1 LKKIERNKSD
11 KSISFNILLDLMD
24 MTKKRNINLL
34 SNESESGLHTSSALF
49 NLNSLKY
56 STLKIRARDLS
67 SLTIVKPTI
76 DEPSLD
82 GVWEFPSDCDLLV
95 AHCQLATVSCNGW
108 LCLGNFTKTSSG
120 VMGAVRRLEQTAAKR
135 SVVVAGKNKKT
146 IREFLPIS
154 EKTRTQ

>member
-11 KSISFNILLDLMD
+11 KSISFNILLDSMD

-67 SLTIVKPTI
+67 SLTIAKPTI

-82 GVWEFPSDCDLLV
+82 DGVWEFPSDCNLLV

-108 LCLGNFTKTSSG
+108 LCLGNFTMTRSG
-120 VMGAVRRLEQTAAKR
+120 VMAVRRLEQTAAKR
-135 SVVVAGKNKKT
+135 SVVVAEKNKKK
-146 IREFLPIS
+146 R
-154 EKTRTQ
+154 